1 MDRPDR
7 TSGSTA
13 APRAPSD
20 DSDGVRLPPRPIAAF
35 ELGAALARSLAAA
48 NASSSS
54 AVVTSGDYAPVLE
67 TARRHDHRARSQP
80 PLPLPP
86 RAFFTA
92 PESVSESPPTASPAD
107 DPLFSF
113 DLPPPKSEL
122 EPETEFEPQ
131 PEPEPKPEQPEPLE
145 PAITSP
151 APEAPPEG
159 DVFSEIEAEVSSRAE
174 TAEEPAKT
182 GPFAEASVV
191 QTDTPELALFDTSVP
206 AREPFGQAIPQRM
219 LEPQL
224 WAPPPPPAFDGLTV
238 DPSMRPDLAPAPKK
252 RTKERVS
259 KPKSSL
265 LKRIFKIAAWLVVG
279 WLALVLMLI
288 VLYRFVDP
296 PASALMLQHW
306 LTGRPV
312 SQNWV
317 RIEDV
322 SPNVVRAVL
331 LSEDGRFCQHSGID
345 FEALEDAVE
354 KAGGGNGT
362 VRGASTISMQV
373 VKNMF
378 LWPSKSYLRKAI
390 ELPLTYVM
398 ELVWPKQRILE
409 VYLNIAEWGP
419 GIFGIGEAAE
429 YYFHKP
435 AKNLTERESARLA
448 VALPNPLTRNAGKP
462 GPGLQRLANAIQV
475 RMRLAPSSQLACV
488 LPKRRI

>member
-1 MDRPDR
+1 MRP
-7 TSGSTA
+7 
-13 APRAPSD
+13 
-20 DSDGVRLPPRPIAAF
+20 PPRPISAA

-48 NASSSS
+48 DALAVSASE
-54 AVVTSGDYAPVLE
+54 VTSGDYTAVVE
-67 TARRHDHRARSQP
+67 AARRRDLQARSHP
-80 PLPLPP
+80 PLPLPA

-92 PESVSESPPTASPAD
+92 PEPLPQSAPITPAI

-113 DLPPPKSEL
+113 DLPPLP
-122 EPETEFEPQ
+122 EPETD
-131 PEPEPKPEQPEPLE
+131 PEPEPPVE
-145 PAITSP
+145 AIKSE
-151 APEAPPEG
+151 APEEAAREA
-159 DVFSEIEAEVSSRAE
+159 DVFSEIEAEVSSRAVSPE
-174 TAEEPAKT
+174 ELEGAASHDASAVPAAPQKPTLFGRIEPAK
-182 GPFAEASVV
+182 ES
-191 QTDTPELALFDTSVP
+191 L
-206 AREPFGQAIPQRM
+206 GQVIPQQR

-224 WAPPPPPAFDGLTV
+224 WGPPPPPAFEGLTV

-252 RTKERVS
+252 QRAAKQETS

-265 LKRIFKIAAWLVVG
+265 PKRIFKIAVWLVAG
-279 WLALVLMLI
+279 WLALVLLLM
-288 VLYRFVDP
+288 VLYRYVNP

-306 LTGRPV
+306 ITGRPV
-312 SQNWV
+312 EQSWV
-317 RIEDV
+317 PIENM
-322 SPNVVRAVL
+322 SPNIVRAVM

-354 KAGGGNGT
+354 KAGGGKAA
-362 VRGASTISMQV
+362 RGASTISMQV

-398 ELVWPKQRILE
+398 EVVWPKHRIME

-435 AKNLTERESARLA
+435 ARNLTEREAARLA
-448 VALPNPLTRNAGKP
+448 VALPNPLVRNAGKP

-488 LPKRRI
+488 LRKRRI